1 MLICAKSN
9 AVAASAL
16 IRCSQTRFILNDVDI
31 RLTRIPDSDIE
42 FNAKFPDS
50 LCEPRRTDSRT
61 QCHADRVAMIGR
73 DRDRLPSVHFGDQS
87 LEHPAHAREISR

>member
-16 IRCSQTRFILNDVDI
+16 IRRSQTRFLLNDVDI
-31 RLTRIPDSDIE
+31 RLTRIPDCEFE

-50 LCEPRRTDSRT
+50 LVS
-61 QCHADRVAMIGR
+61 
-73 DRDRLPSVHFGDQS
+73 
-87 LEHPAHAREISR
+87 